1 MLKDIQ
7 EAIES
12 LEARIEAEEKQI
24 RLMKNDLRA
33 LKERLPQ
40 GTEITGAKSLPESL
54 DELFRQF
61 FIQNDTRGLIKRV
74 DTVLARNNIS
84 IDDLYNISFMKL
96 SSLSCASGHVV
107 SIIIAVL
114 EHYGIEIEIP
124 EYKSSNKS
132 KMIAKQVKELLPG
145 YRERII
151 FK

>member
-61 FIQNDTRGLIKRV
+61 FIQDDTSGLITRAYNA
-74 DTVLARNNIS
+74 LARSRIS
-84 IDDLYNISFMKL
+84 IDDLYNISFIEL
-96 SSLSCASGHVV
+96 SLLEHASGHVV
-107 SIIIAVL
+107 SVIIAVL

-124 EYKSSNKS
+124 DFSNSYILK
-132 KMIAKQVKELLPG
+132 ITAKQVKKLLPV

>member
-12 LEARIEAEEKQI
+12 LEARIEAEEEQI

-74 DTVLARNNIS
+74 DTVLARKLGVVETPTI
-84 IDDLYNISFMKL
+84 IDTDGKWYCGAN
-96 SSLSCASGHVV
+96 A
-107 SIIIAVL
+107 AVDYL
-114 EHYGIEIEIP
+114 KDYE
-124 EYKSSNKS
+124 
-132 KMIAKQVKELLPG
+132 
-145 YRERII
+145 
-151 FK
+151 